1 MVKALIDS
9 DDIFVCT
16 TVLLETEWVLRS
28 VYGYTP
34 AQLAKALAAFA
45 GLPGV
50 ALEDP
55 VLLTKHWIGRGEG
68 WISPMRSI

>member
-9 DDIFVCT
+9 DEIFVCT

-45 GLPGV
+45 ELPGV

-55 VLLTKHWIGRGEG
+55 
-68 WISPMRSI
+68 SC